1 MKSEEV
7 RQALGRTIRDGR
19 PSHRYHRP
27 DSRAGQERAAAERFS
42 WTSTR
47 TMLEVIA
54 LTRSELRSNGISLQT
69 AARPDGC
76 RICPAQNFRCYSN
89 CQGGFNSLIR
99 RKIRLLR
106 GVTKFA
112 I

>member
-1 MKSEEV
+1 M
-7 RQALGRTIRDGR
+7 IRLDVNG
-19 PSHRYHRP
+19 
-27 DSRAGQERAAAERFS
+27 
-42 WTSTR
+42 

-54 LTRSELRSNGISLQT
+54 LTRNELRSNGISLQT
-69 AARPDGC
+69 AVRLGGC
-76 RICPAQNFRCYSN
+76 RICPAQNFRGYSI
-89 CQGGFNSLIR
+89 CLGGFNSLIR